1 MNKYEEAKVQ
11 VKAREIADRVL
22 EMDDKQYQRFV
33 GNLQAE
39 INMLNA
45 GVEVADEKLK
55 KLEGKKFNNLAEGD
69 DSLIVLAGGVVGCV
83 AGIIACANKLA
94 PIDFV
99 DALIMGS
106 SAMGSFGLGIVGGAV
121 ATAMIEGHAIGKGVN
136 AIQKHIQK
144 KKLAKLNAKLSE
156 KDTIMDEIC
165 EAVIARDMGM

>member
-1 MNKYEEAKVQ
+1 MNKYESAKIQ
-11 VKAREIADRVL
+11 VKAREIADKVL
-22 EMDDKQYQRFV
+22 TMDDNQYKRFV

-55 KLEGKKFNNLAEGD
+55 KLESKKFDKLADGD
-69 DSLIVLAGGVVGCV
+69 GAVIITGGGIAGVA

-106 SAMGSFGLGIVGGAV
+106 SAIGSLGIGIIGGAL
-121 ATAMIEGHAIGKGVN
+121 ATAIIDEHPISKGVN
-136 AIQKHIQK
+136 SIQKHVQK

-156 KDTIMDEIC
+156 KDIIMDEIC